1 MTADDIDNQM
11 AANFAAWLANRP
23 AKVPPPPVLVTTP
36 VVDDRWLTYSEAE
49 RETGNSRRTIQQW
62 IADGKLDTR
71 RTITGGVR
79 IRAGSLWQSETRR
92 VG

>member
-1 MTADDIDNQM
+1 MDADEQM
-11 AANFAAWLANRP
+11 EANLARWLATRP
-23 AKVPPPPVLVTTP
+23 PRVAPPPGLVTTP
-36 VVDDRWLTYSEAE
+36 VVDDRWLTYTQAAQ
-49 RETGNSRRTIQQW
+49 ETGTSRRTLQQW
-62 IADGKLDTR
+62 IAAGKLDAR